1 MHILIGVALVVGII
15 VLGYKYINDR
25 NNTDGMS

>member
-25 NNTDGMS
+25 NNHDGMS

>member
-25 NNTDGMS
+25 NNNDGM